1 MDTSWKYFR
10 IFVEVSERN
19 DKRKY
24 AFQFKLIIEQQF
36 RVMLCC
42 IVFYALELF
51 SIHSMTLNYFTT
63 SMHSN
68 PPEIV

>member
-24 AFQFKLIIEQQF
+24 AFQFKLIIK
-36 RVMLCC
+36 
-42 IVFYALELF
+42 
-51 SIHSMTLNYFTT
+51 
-63 SMHSN
+63 
-68 PPEIV
+68 